1 MSDLPFSLSSLKK
14 MQSKPLVKGSK
25 YQTLPGKL
33 PRPSQNGDQG
43 TYNASNSP
51 DTCGVND
58 SEDNSI
64 LGLSMCPCLS
74 ERRRRGYVRG
84 KQEN

>member
-1 MSDLPFSLSSLKK
+1 MSDLPFSLSSKK

-33 PRPSQNGDQG
+33 PRPLQNGEQG
-43 TYNASNSP
+43 TYNTSNSP
-51 DTCGVND
+51 DSCGMND

-64 LGLSMCPCLS
+64 LGLSKCPCLS
-74 ERRRRGYVRG
+74 ERWRGGYVRG